1 MAQRSSLMYNLSWLA
16 ASFVLAFLVWILA
29 TVQADPIAQQT
40 LSNVPVTIVMRDGY
54 TVIDMPRT
62 PTVRV
67 IVQGQQ
73 SAIRLLTVDDISVRA
88 NLTDVEPGQITVPL
102 TVTIGRRGIYA
113 ADTQPSQITVTV
125 DQITTA
131 QKPLEINVTAAPPVD
146 FAYDPPQADMLQAAV
161 TGASSKVNQVV
172 AVRAQLDLSN
182 RRNPLDIVTPLVPI
196 DVQGNRVN
204 DVTVEPRTTTVSVN
218 IYAREDVRQ
227 LTIRPAIKLD
237 TLEAGY
243 MLTSIG
249 YEPQTLYVSGSADHL
264 SQLPATV
271 ETAPI
276 DLSGR
281 TEDFSVDVEVE
292 LPDDVVILS
301 GSSTVTVT
309 LGISAQTTAR
319 QIDTVPIEVIG
330 LSEGFTAALTPDI
343 ISVVISGPVSVV
355 NQISPLD
362 VRAIVDLNGLPVGT
376 QEVVPRVII
385 QQGRASLDTT
395 LLPAVVTVNILQTD
409 GATVEPTS
417 TP

>member
-40 LSNVPVTIVMRDGY
+40 LSNVPVTVVTRDGY
-54 TVIDMPRT
+54 TVIDMPRA

-73 SAIRLLTVDDISVRA
+73 SAIRLLTVEDISVRA
-88 NLTDVEPGQITVPL
+88 NLTDAEPGQVTVPL

-131 QKPLEINVTAAPPVD
+131 QKPLEIDVAAAPPVD
-146 FAYDPPQADMLQAAV
+146 FAYDPPQADVLQAAV

-182 RRNPLDIVTPLVPI
+182 RRNPLDIITPLVPI
-196 DVQGNRVN
+196 DGQGNRVN
-204 DVTVEPRTTTVSVN
+204 DVAVEPRTTTVSVN
-218 IYAREDVRQ
+218 IYARADVRQ
-227 LTIRPAIKLD
+227 LTIRPAIELE

-249 YEPQTLYVSGSADHL
+249 YEPQTLYVSGSAERL
-264 SQLPATV
+264 SQLPATI

-276 DLSGR
+276 DLSGM
-281 TEDFSVDVEVE
+281 TGDFSVDVEVE

-330 LSEGFTAALTPDI
+330 LSEGYTATLTPDM
-343 ISVVISGPVSVV
+343 ISVVISGPVSIV

-362 VRAIVDLNGLPVGT
+362 VRAIVDLNGVPAGT
-376 QEVVPRVII
+376 QEIVPRVII
-385 QQGRASLDTT
+385 QQGRVSLDTT
-395 LLPAVVTVNILQTD
+395 LLPAVVTVTILQTNS
-409 GATVEPTS
+409 TVPTPTS

>member
-73 SAIRLLTVDDISVRA
+73 SAIRLLTMDDISVRA
-88 NLTDVEPGQITVPL
+88 NLTDAEPGQITVPL

-125 DQITTA
+125 DEITTA
-131 QKPLEINVTAAPPVD
+131 QKPLEVNVTAAPPVD

-227 LTIRPAIKLD
+227 LTIRPAIELD

-276 DLSGR
+276 NLSGR

-301 GSSTVTVT
+301 GSNTVTVT

>member
-395 LLPAVVTVNILQTD
+395 LLPAVVTVTILQTN
-409 GATVEPTS
+409 GATIEPTS

>member
-29 TVQADPIAQQT
+29 TFQADPIAQQT

-88 NLTDVEPGQITVPL
+88 NLADAEPGQITVPL

-113 ADTQPSQITVTV
+113 ADTQPSQITLTV

-131 QKPLEINVTAAPPVD
+131 QKPLEINVVAAPPVD

-227 LTIRPAIKLD
+227 LTIRPAIELD

-309 LGISAQTTAR
+309 LGISAQTIAR

-343 ISVVISGPVSVV
+343 ISVVISGPVSIV

-395 LLPAVVTVNILQTD
+395 LLPAVVTVTILQTD
-409 GATVEPTS
+409 GETAEPTS